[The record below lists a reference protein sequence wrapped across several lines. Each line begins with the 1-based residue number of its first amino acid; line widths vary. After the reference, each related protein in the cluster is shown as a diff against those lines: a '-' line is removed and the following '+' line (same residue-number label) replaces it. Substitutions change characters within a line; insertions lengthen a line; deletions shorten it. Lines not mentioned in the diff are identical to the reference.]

1 MPTCGKR
8 SRHRYYASYEKQF
21 AIDTSG
27 GSHGTSSNKRPVH
40 RITVNAEAASAPSIF
55 LVEDDTRLSELVSRY
70 LGSHGFRV
78 LIADLDGR
86 IADQVRCAMPELV
99 ILDLGLPGLDGFAI
113 CKELRTTYQDPILIL
128 TARDSDIDEV
138 LGLELGADDYVIKP
152 VEPRVLLARIKAL
165 LRRRGLQVE
174 SQQKTMTFGGLVVE
188 TISRSVS
195 VNGRAIGLSRH
206 EFDLLVHLAAHAG
219 EVQSRE
225 ALFQHLYRRE
235 YDGVDRILD
244 IRISHLRKKLGDE
257 PGSAEGIKTIWGQ
270 GYLFVPG
277 AW

>member
-1 MPTCGKR
+1 V
-8 SRHRYYASYEKQF
+8 
-21 AIDTSG
+21 I
-27 GSHGTSSNKRPVH
+27 
-40 RITVNAEAASAPSIF
+40 AEGANAPSIF

-70 LGSHGFRV
+70 LGSQGFRV
-78 LIADLDGR
+78 R
-86 IADQVRCAMPELV
+86 IADFGGQVVDQVRSMLPDRV
-99 ILDLGLPGLDGFAI
+99 ILDLGLPGQDGFAI
-113 CKELRTTYQDPILIL
+113 CKELRATYQDPILIL
-128 TARDSDIDEV
+128 TARDSDIDQV
-138 LGLELGADDYVIKP
+138 LGLELGADDYVVKP

-174 SQQKTMTFGGLVVE
+174 SQQKTMTFGGLVVD
-188 TISRSVS
+188 TVSRSVS
-195 VNGRAIGLSRH
+195 VKGRSIALSRH

-219 EVQSRE
+219 EVQSRG